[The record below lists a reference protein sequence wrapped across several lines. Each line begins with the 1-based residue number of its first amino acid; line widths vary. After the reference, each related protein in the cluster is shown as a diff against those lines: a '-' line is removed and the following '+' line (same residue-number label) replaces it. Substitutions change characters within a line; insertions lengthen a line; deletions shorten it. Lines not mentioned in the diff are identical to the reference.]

1 MKKHLTLLFPE
12 VDDLHG
18 PTFLETIEAIK
29 ADTLSPMGE
38 LIQAKEEDPE
48 RKISSPQTL
57 VYG

>member
-12 VDDLHG
+12 VDDLRS
-18 PTFLETIEAIK
+18 PNFLETIEALK

-38 LIQAKEEDPE
+38 LIQAKEEDSE